1 MLIVGRIGKPHG
13 IRGEVTVEVRTDEPE
28 ARFAPGAVLRTEPG
42 ARPPAESARSGSVP
56 RTEPGANPPADPA
69 PGPGVPFRVP
79 AELTVESA
87 RWHQGR
93 LLVVF
98 EGVLDREV
106 AEALRNTLL
115 GVDSAD
121 VAPPE
126 DPEEFHDHQLV
137 GLDVVTPAGERLGE
151 VARIDH
157 APASDLL
164 VLRRPEGRTALIPFV
179 KAIVPEIDLAGGR
192 VVVDPPAGL
201 LDL

>member
-28 ARFAPGAVLRTEPG
+28 TRFAPGMVLRTMPG
-42 ARPPAESARSGSVP
+42 AGTRGGPESPAGAGVRYEVP
-56 RTEPGANPPADPA
+56 D
-69 PGPGVPFRVP
+69 
-79 AELTVESA
+79 ELTVEAA

-93 LLVVF
+93 LLVAF
-98 EGVLDREV
+98 EGSLDRDV
-106 AEALRNTLL
+106 AEALRGTLL
-115 GVDSAD
+115 TVDSTQ

-126 DPEEFHDHQLV
+126 DPEEFLDHQLV
-137 GLDVVTPAGERLGE
+137 GLAVVTPSGERLGE

-164 VLRRPEGRTALIPFV
+164 VLRRPEGGTALIPFV
-179 KAIVPEIDLAGGR
+179 KAIVPEVDLAGGR
-192 VVVDPPAGL
+192 VVVDPPGGL

>member
-1 MLIVGRIGKPHG
+1 MLLVVGRIGKPHG

-28 ARFAPGAVLRTEPG
+28 ARFAPGTVLRTEPG
-42 ARPPAESARSGSVP
+42 AAPPA
-56 RTEPGANPPADPA
+56 NPS

-79 AELTVESA
+79 DRLAVESA

-93 LLVVF
+93 LLVAF
-98 EGVLDREV
+98 EGILDRDV
-106 AEALRNTLL
+106 AEALRGTLL
-115 GVDSAD
+115 VVDSAE
-121 VAPPE
+121 VAAPE

-137 GLDVVTPAGERLGE
+137 GLAVVTPAGERLGE

-164 VLRRPEGRTALIPFV
+164 VLRRPEGGTALIPFV
-179 KAIVPEIDLAGGR
+179 KAIVPEVDLAGGR
-192 VVVDPPAGL
+192 VVVDPPGGL

>member
-28 ARFAPGAVLRTEPG
+28 ARFAPGSVLRTEPG
-42 ARPPAESARSGSVP
+42 AVPPPQPAVA
-56 RTEPGANPPADPA
+56 PGA
-69 PGPGVPFRVP
+69 VYRVP
-79 AELTVESA
+79 EALTVESA

-93 LLVVF
+93 LLVAF
-98 EGVLDREV
+98 EGVLDRDV
-106 AEALRNTLL
+106 AEALRGTLL

-137 GLDVVTPAGERLGE
+137 GLSVVTPTGERLGE

-164 VLRRPEGRTALIPFV
+164 VLRRPEGKTALIPFV
-179 KAIVPEIDLAGGR
+179 RAIVPEVDLAGGR
-192 VVVDPPAGL
+192 VVVDPPGGL

>member
-1 MLIVGRIGKPHG
+1 MLLIVGRIGKPHG

-28 ARFAPGAVLRTEPG
+28 ARFAPGMVLRTMPGAVPRSERITGVLHTMPGAAAPAEPG
-42 ARPPAESARSGSVP
+42 AY
-56 RTEPGANPPADPA
+56 
-69 PGPGVPFRVP
+69 RVP
-79 AELTVESA
+79 EELTVEAA

-93 LLVVF
+93 LLVAF
-98 EGVLDREV
+98 EGVLDRDV
-106 AEALRNTLL
+106 AEALRGTLV

-137 GLDVVTPAGERLGE
+137 GLAVVTPAGEPLGE

-179 KAIVPEIDLAGGR
+179 KAIVREVDLAGGR
-192 VVVDPPAGL
+192 VVVDPPGGL

>member
-13 IRGEVTVEVRTDEPE
+13 LRGEVTVEVRTDEPE
-28 ARFAPGAVLRTEPG
+28 ARFAPGMVLRTEPG
-42 ARPPAESARSGSVP
+42 ATPSPQP
-56 RTEPGANPPADPA
+56 TT
-69 PGPGVPFRVP
+69 GPGELFRVP
-79 AELTVESA
+79 AELTVEAA

-93 LLVVF
+93 MLVAF
-98 EGVLDREV
+98 EGILDRDV
-106 AEALRNTLL
+106 AEVLRGTLVA
-115 GVDSAD
+115 VDSAD

-137 GLDVVTPAGERLGE
+137 GLAVVTPAGDRLGE

-164 VLRRPEGRTALIPFV
+164 VLRRPEGGIAFIPFV
-179 KAIVPEIDLAGGR
+179 RAIVPEVDLAGGR

>member
-13 IRGEVTVEVRTDEPE
+13 LRGEVTVEVRTDEPE
-28 ARFAPGAVLRTEPG
+28 ARFAPGSVLVTEPG
-42 ARPPAESARSGSVP
+42 AAAPV
-56 RTEPGANPPADPA
+56 NPA

-79 AELTVESA
+79 AKLTIEAA

-93 LLVVF
+93 MLVAF
-98 EGVLDREV
+98 EGILDREV
-106 AEALRNTLL
+106 AEALRGTLL
-115 GVDSAD
+115 GVDSAE

-137 GLDVVTPAGERLGE
+137 GLAVVNPDGEHLGE

-179 KAIVPEIDLAGGR
+179 KAIVPEVDLAGGR

>member
-28 ARFAPGAVLRTEPG
+28 ARFAPGMVLRTTPG
-42 ARPPAESARSGSVP
+42 ATPRAASTDRVP
-56 RTEPGANPPADPA
+56 RTGPGAAGDGSAAVPEQ
-69 PGPGVPFRVP
+69 GVAFRVP
-79 AELTVESA
+79 DELVVESA
-87 RWHQGR
+87 RWHQER
-93 LLVVF
+93 MLVAF
-98 EGVLDREV
+98 EGIGDRDV
-106 AEALRNTLL
+106 AEALRGTLV

-137 GLDVVTPAGERLGE
+137 GLAVVTPQGDRLGE

-164 VLRRPEGRTALIPFV
+164 VLRRPEGGTALIPFV
-179 KAIVPEIDLAGGR
+179 RAIVPEVDLAGGR

>member
-1 MLIVGRIGKPHG
+1 MELVIGRIGRPHG
-13 IRGEVTVEVRTDEPE
+13 IRGEVTVEVRTDEPDV
-28 ARFAPGAVLRTEPG
+28 RFAVGSVLRTDPTG
-42 ARPPAESARSGSVP
+42 ASA
-56 RTEPGANPPADPA
+56 A
-69 PGPGVPFRVP
+69 GVPPMTADGELVRVP
-79 AELTVESA
+79 ERLTVETV

-93 LLVVF
+93 LLVTF
-98 EGVLDREV
+98 DGFYDRDV
-106 AEALRNTLL
+106 AEALRDTMLV
-115 GVDSAD
+115 VDSAE

-126 DPEEFHDHQLV
+126 DPDEFNDHQLI
-137 GLDVVTPAGERLGE
+137 GLAVVTPTGEALGE

-179 KAIVPEIDLAGGR
+179 KAIVPEVDLAGGR

>member
-1 MLIVGRIGKPHG
+1 MLLIVGRIGKPHG

-28 ARFAPGAVLRTEPG
+28 ARFAPGMVLRTMPGVGAPAEPG
-42 ARPPAESARSGSVP
+42 AY
-56 RTEPGANPPADPA
+56 
-69 PGPGVPFRVP
+69 RVP
-79 AELTVESA
+79 AELIVESA
-87 RWHQGR
+87 RSHQGR
-93 LLVVF
+93 LLVAF
-98 EGVLDREV
+98 EGVLDRDV
-106 AEALRNTLL
+106 AEALRGTLL
-115 GVDSAD
+115 GVDSAA

-137 GLDVVTPAGERLGE
+137 GLAVVTPSGERLGE

-179 KAIVPEIDLAGGR
+179 KAIVPEVDLAGGR
-192 VVVDPPAGL
+192 VVVDPPGGL